1 MSLLE
6 QKYHLEQNFNPDD
19 DDDIDIEDNEN
30 MINKKFFYEWTKWMK
45 PNQLDEYLDRFTCV
59 RVPTG
64 SFERCFLY
72 YRRYPKDFGAFKPIK
87 VDNKTSLYQA
97 NNQSKSNNKG
107 FVNLNSSKIE
117 VKSFSNP
124 YEMVKVNEKK
134 QFNQTTKKI
143 VSDLPLNRT
152 MLVVT
157 FDEKHTEDYI
167 RSIFTVMGKIRR
179 VVSGDLRKSKKTK
192 SG

>member
-6 QKYHLEQNFNPDD
+6 QKYHLEAGFNPEGEDTDD
-19 DDDIDIEDNEN
+19 EDESNR
-30 MINKKFFYEWTKWMK
+30 INKKFFYEWTKWMK
-45 PNQLDEYLDRFTCV
+45 PNQLTEYLDRFTCV

-72 YRRYPKDFGAFKPIK
+72 YRRYPKDFGVFEPIK
-87 VDNKTSLYQA
+87 VDTKTSLYQA
-97 NNQSKSNNKG
+97 NNKSSTNSRGFIDLNK
-107 FVNLNSSKIE
+107 SKIE
-117 VKSFSNP
+117 VKSFGNP
-124 YEMVKVNEKK
+124 YAVAKVDQEK
-134 QFNQTTKKI
+134 QFKKVTKKI

-157 FDEKHTEDYI
+157 FDEKHSVEYI
-167 RSIFTVMGKIRR
+167 RNIFGVMGKLRR